1 MAETEENEG
10 STLRGDA
17 QRSLPFAALSG
28 ALQILLSVVG
38 MLLLVRYLSPEIYG
52 KWAVLMG
59 FAAPVMLFTSLGFRH
74 SLLRFSAAL
83 ESDQA
88 RCRFLWSVLFRRCLT
103 LLVVCIV
110 LFATFPFYESRFGVA
125 GQGNVFA
132 LMLPAFLFLAASQY
146 LVIGLNVALRQREVF
161 IGSLIFQ
168 GSSILGV
175 LLGIRL
181 EESLPFFAGVYLV
194 ANLNYLL
201 FNFSVGIY
209 FLGRPKWQDLTY
221 RHQEDSEETHYRR
234 TSFVDDLGN
243 SFLSADVSR
252 FILAAFSSS
261 PQVAIYSV
269 ASNIT
274 EKLRALIPLEIFRPL
289 TTVLFFRRY
298 EETGTISEVNRMF
311 HLLLKLNRILT
322 TAFLVLF
329 IPLGYEVIVWI
340 FRADYGPAYFPVV
353 ALLIGI
359 GLFGMPIGLVAQTL
373 KRPQWLVYS
382 KLAVFLNVG
391 LGIPLAIHYGAL
403 GMASAMALSELMK
416 NLIVYV
422 LLRREFPISYPWLST
437 LQFAFS
443 GISVALL
450 LWLLKGSVHFL
461 IAGGIGTLAWLAAIR
476 LFRILSSEDRELL
489 SGVAPE
495 RFRRGLQLLLGN

>member
-1 MAETEENEG
+1 M
-10 STLRGDA
+10 
-17 QRSLPFAALSG
+17 
-28 ALQILLSVVG
+28 
-38 MLLLVRYLSPEIYG
+38 
-52 KWAVLMG
+52 
-59 FAAPVMLFTSLGFRH
+59 
-74 SLLRFSAAL
+74 
-83 ESDQA
+83 
-88 RCRFLWSVLFRRCLT
+88 
-103 LLVVCIV
+103 
-110 LFATFPFYESRFGVA
+110 
-125 GQGNVFA
+125 
-132 LMLPAFLFLAASQY
+132 
-146 LVIGLNVALRQREVF
+146 
-161 IGSLIFQ
+161 
-168 GSSILGV
+168 
-175 LLGIRL
+175 
-181 EESLPFFAGVYLV
+181 
-194 ANLNYLL
+194 
-201 FNFSVGIY
+201 
-209 FLGRPKWQDLTY
+209 
-221 RHQEDSEETHYRR
+221 
-234 TSFVDDLGN
+234 
-243 SFLSADVSR
+243 
-252 FILAAFSSS
+252 
-261 PQVAIYSV
+261 
-269 ASNIT
+269 
-274 EKLRALIPLEIFRPL
+274 

-359 GLFGMPIGLVAQTL
+359 GLFGMPIGLVAQAL